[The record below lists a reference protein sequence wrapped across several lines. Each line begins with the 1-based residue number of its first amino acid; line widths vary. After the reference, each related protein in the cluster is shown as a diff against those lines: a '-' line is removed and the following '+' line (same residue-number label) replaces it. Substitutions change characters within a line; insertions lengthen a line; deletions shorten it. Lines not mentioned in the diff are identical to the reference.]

1 MTGHQLEEMVAAAA
15 DAVVIVSWCSPRGG
29 TSAWVAMVN
38 AAADA
43 VVIVVL
49 VLSSWGNIGSV
60 AMVAAAADAVVIIRW
75 CSPLGWTSAW

>member
-1 MTGHQLEEMVAAAA
+1 MTGHRLEEMVAAAA

-49 VLSSWGNIGSV
+49 VLSS
-60 AMVAAAADAVVIIRW
+60 
-75 CSPLGWTSAW
+75 